1 MSDSME
7 REEIVEVL
15 EQYRDA
21 HSEHKLLQLLKEE
34 LVKEMEL
41 MEVTTDRQRHE
52 LNMLIRDLEEELD
65 YIESDKLSEFDPE
78 QQ

>member
-1 MSDSME
+1 ME

-21 HSEHKLLQLLKEE
+21 HSSHKLLQVLKEE
-34 LVKEMEL
+34 LVKEMEQ

-52 LNMLIRDLEEELD
+52 LNLLIRDLEEELD

>member
-21 HSEHKLLQLLKEE
+21 HSSHKLLQVLKDE
-34 LVKEMEL
+34 LVNEMERL
-41 MEVTTDRQRHE
+41 DVSTDRQRHE
-52 LNMLIRDLEEELD
+52 LNLLIRDLEEELD
-65 YIESDKLSEFDPE
+65 YIESEKLSEFDPE

>member
-1 MSDSME
+1 ME
-7 REEIVEVL
+7 REEVVEIL

-21 HSEHKLLQLLKEE
+21 HSSRKLLQVLKEE
-34 LVKEMEL
+34 LVSEMEQ

-52 LNMLIRDLEEELD
+52 LNLLIRDLEEELD

>member
-1 MSDSME
+1 ME
-7 REEIVEVL
+7 REEVVEIL
-15 EQYRDA
+15 EQYRDV

-34 LVKEMEL
+34 LVKEMEQT
-41 MEVTTDRQRHE
+41 EVTTDRQRHE
-52 LNMLIRDLEEELD
+52 LNLLIRDLEEELD